1 MPPICDR
8 NGCAVRVSPI
18 PGWLTCGLAVLL
30 LAACGFSAQAAQP
43 KRVLLLHSYGREY
56 APFNAFAETFR
67 TELAQRHGEPLEF
80 HDAALESARFEG
92 DMSEGPLTVYLG
104 SLFAGRRLDLVVPI
118 GGPAARLA
126 LRHRESLFPE
136 TPMLVAAVD
145 QRHLQQAALGRNET
159 AVAVSNDFP
168 RVIES
173 ILQVLP
179 ATTNIA
185 VVIGNSPLERFWTAE
200 LGRQFASYS
209 NRLSFAWFNE
219 GSFGDLKRR
228 AASLPPGTAILY
240 VVFSV
245 DTDGVPYIEEQ
256 ALAGLHSV
264 ASVPIFGL
272 QASQL
277 GRGIVGGPLMGF
289 EELSRNTAAVAS
301 RILRGE
307 AAGNIKTPVQQPGNP
322 VYDWRELRRWGISE
336 SRLPA
341 GSEVRFR
348 QVSVWQRYWW
358 QIMAATSFVAA
369 QGLLVIALLANLAR
383 RRQAEIRL
391 RKLSGRLIRAQEE
404 ERARVAKEL
413 HDGLSQDLA
422 LIAVELDLCGQKPPA
437 EMAQARARMPELS
450 ARLREVSGEVHRIS
464 HALHPAKLQQ
474 LGLAAA
480 IGGFCRELE
489 AGGNIAV
496 RFAARDVPRTLP
508 NEIALCLYRVAQEAL
523 QNVVKHS
530 GASAARVELTG
541 SGDAIHLM
549 VSDQGKGFDVQ
560 SAQAS
565 SSLGLTSMRERILLV
580 HGRIEIDSEAG
591 QGTRIAAHTPL
602 GGGSVA

>member
-1 MPPICDR
+1 
-8 NGCAVRVSPI
+8 
-18 PGWLTCGLAVLL
+18 
-30 LAACGFSAQAAQP
+30 
-43 KRVLLLHSYGREY
+43 
-56 APFNAFAETFR
+56 
-67 TELAQRHGEPLEF
+67 
-80 HDAALESARFEG
+80 
-92 DMSEGPLTVYLG
+92 
-104 SLFAGRRLDLVVPI
+104 
-118 GGPAARLA
+118 
-126 LRHRESLFPE
+126 
-136 TPMLVAAVD
+136 
-145 QRHLQQAALGRNET
+145 
-159 AVAVSNDFP
+159 
-168 RVIES
+168 
-173 ILQVLP
+173 
-179 ATTNIA
+179 
-185 VVIGNSPLERFWTAE
+185 
-200 LGRQFASYS
+200 
-209 NRLSFAWFNE
+209 
-219 GSFGDLKRR
+219 
-228 AASLPPGTAILY
+228 
-240 VVFSV
+240 
-245 DTDGVPYIEEQ
+245 
-256 ALAGLHSV
+256 
-264 ASVPIFGL
+264 
-272 QASQL
+272 
-277 GRGIVGGPLMGF
+277 
-289 EELSRNTAAVAS
+289 
-301 RILRGE
+301 
-307 AAGNIKTPVQQPGNP
+307 
-322 VYDWRELRRWGISE
+322 
-336 SRLPA
+336 
-341 GSEVRFR
+341 
-348 QVSVWQRYWW
+348 
-358 QIMAATSFVAA
+358 VAA